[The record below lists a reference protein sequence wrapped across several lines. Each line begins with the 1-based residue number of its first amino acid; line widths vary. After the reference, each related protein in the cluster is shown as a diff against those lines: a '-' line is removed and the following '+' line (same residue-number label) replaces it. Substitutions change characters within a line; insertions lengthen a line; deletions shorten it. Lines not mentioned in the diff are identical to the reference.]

1 MQNQPNFVSSP
12 FDAIRHVDG
21 NHEFWMARELSKL
34 LGYSQW
40 KNFEQVIAKAKIACE
55 FNGHAVNQEFH
66 ETTKQRKVGAKG
78 GKAPIR
84 DVELTRY
91 ACYMI
96 VLSSDSAK
104 PIVCQGRCLDGS

>member
-1 MQNQPNFVSSP
+1 MQDQPNFVSSP

-21 NHEFWMARELSKL
+21 DREFWMARELSKL

-66 ETTKQRKVGAKG
+66 EMREHQRDRASQHHTLHG
-78 GKAPIR
+78 G
-84 DVELTRY
+84 T
-91 ACYMI
+91 
-96 VLSSDSAK
+96 
-104 PIVCQGRCLDGS
+104 QGPRVYH